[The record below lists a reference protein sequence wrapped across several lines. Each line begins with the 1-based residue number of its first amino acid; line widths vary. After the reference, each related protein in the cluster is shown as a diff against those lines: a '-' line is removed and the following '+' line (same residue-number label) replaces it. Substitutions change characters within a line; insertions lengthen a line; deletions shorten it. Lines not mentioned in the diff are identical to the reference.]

1 MKQLSDK
8 KTYNVLGVGILD
20 ADRGELLEIIED
32 SIMAGQKLQ
41 ICTLNNEFLVEATKN
56 ARFKD
61 ILNTSL
67 CIADSTGVVWAIR
80 KIHSKTIERIPGA
93 DLAYNICELCLKK
106 EFRLLLL
113 GGGPGVG
120 ALAKDR
126 LQNRYKG
133 LHIVGAIDSVRVDEN
148 KLDPELI
155 SQINRARPDVIFV
168 ALGAPKQE
176 LWIAHHKDK
185 LNAKIFIGVG
195 GTLDFISGKIKR
207 APKFMRDFGFE
218 WLYRLILQP
227 SRIGR
232 IFRAVIVFPL
242 KVFFTNSR

>member
-1 MKQLSDK
+1 MVKILRKKLAVGCQLIAVSS
-8 KTYNVLGVGILD
+8 LLHALHELHGID
-20 ADRGELLEIIED
+20 
-32 SIMAGQKLQ
+32 
-41 ICTLNNEFLVEATKN
+41 LV
-56 ARFKD
+56 FPV
-61 ILNTSL
+61 
-67 CIADSTGVVWAIR
+67 TG
-80 KIHSKTIERIPGA
+80 
-93 DLAYNICELCLKK
+93 
-106 EFRLLLL
+106 
-113 GGGPGVG
+113 
-120 ALAKDR
+120 
-126 LQNRYKG
+126 
-133 LHIVGAIDSVRVDEN
+133 
-148 KLDPELI
+148 I